1 MSDVCCTEATE
12 LGNVN
17 VEWMWKMSKY
27 AFAYYKKP
35 VVGVGVYAIP
45 RKSRSFLRV
54 DSEYRECSKKKN
66 GKPGGKFPLRTW
78 SEKLLNK
85 NIPIDFASTLFICAL

>member
-45 RKSRSFLRV
+45 RKRRSLLRV
-54 DSEYRECSKKKN
+54 DRV
-66 GKPGGKFPLRTW
+66 
-78 SEKLLNK
+78 
-85 NIPIDFASTLFICAL
+85 